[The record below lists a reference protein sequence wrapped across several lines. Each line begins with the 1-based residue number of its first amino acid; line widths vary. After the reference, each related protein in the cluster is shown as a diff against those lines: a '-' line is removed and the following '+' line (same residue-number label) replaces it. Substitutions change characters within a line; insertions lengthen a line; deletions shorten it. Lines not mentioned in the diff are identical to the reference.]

1 MSDRGWTDDA
11 ELLTQALEAG
21 ADAYRR
27 GSGYLD
33 PDENNVTVDGTYDA
47 TAVLNFIRAAVWD
60 EGYEKGVSDQG
71 IDERDT
77 SLPGGPNT
85 FNPYRS

>member
-1 MSDRGWTDDA
+1 MSDRDWTDDA

-21 ADAYRR
+21 ADAYLP
-27 GSGYLD
+27 GSGYQS
-33 PDENNVTVDGTYDA
+33 PDQTVVTVDGTYDA

-60 EGYEKGVSDQG
+60 EGYEKGVADQG

-77 SLPGGPNT
+77 ALPGGPNT
-85 FNPYRS
+85 FNPYRP